1 MNLSRLVAYNT
12 LIQVF
17 GKTVTVVFGIT
28 TTALLTNYLGP
39 SGFGEYVFALSF
51 VAIFSSV
58 ADWGTALIAVREAA
72 RQEKNENQIFGNV
85 FILRLVLSLLATLIS
100 WLVIFLFPGVSSGGE
115 SLKRL
120 VILASVLILFFSLKN
135 SLGIIFQTKLKLDKV
150 VFLDFVASVLTL
162 CFSFFVVKFG
172 GSLVFLIWAVI
183 FANLIAVL
191 VGFFLVFS
199 LTGLKF
205 SLSFP
210 VLRSLWFEA
219 LPMGGVLILFSVY
232 NRIDTLILQAIKG
245 STAVGVYGLA
255 YRIYE
260 VLVLGAFYLMNSLLP
275 ILAREKDKNKLCW
288 VYQRVFDLL
297 VLAGIFVILA
307 TFILAPLAIKLVA
320 WNRFPEFF
328 ISISLLR
335 ILSLAV
341 LASFLNHLTGYL
353 LIVLGK
359 QRRYFFISV
368 AALIFNFSLNLFL
381 IPSYSYYAAAWTTF
395 LTETLVFGL
404 TSFLIAK
411 TLKFRPSFFSF
422 PKTALDLLKT
432 RQLF

>member
-1 MNLSRLVAYNT
+1 MNLSRIVTYNT
-12 LIQVF
+12 LIQIL
-17 GKTVTVVFGIT
+17 GKIVTVVFGIT
-28 TTALLTNYLGP
+28 TTAILTNYLGA
-39 SGFGEYVFALSF
+39 SGFGEYVFVLSF

-72 RQEKNENQIFGNV
+72 RQEKNESQIFSNV
-85 FILRLVLSLLATLIS
+85 LILRLVLSFLATLIS
-100 WLVIFLFPGVSSGGE
+100 WLVIFLFPGVAHNGE
-115 SLKRL
+115 PLKRL
-120 VILASVLILFFSLKN
+120 VILASLLILFFSLKN

-150 VFLDFVASVLTL
+150 VLLDFIASALTL
-162 CFSFFVVKFG
+162 FFSFFVVSFG
-172 GSLVFLIWAVI
+172 GTLVFLIWAVI
-183 FANLIAVL
+183 LANIIAVL
-191 VGFFLVFS
+191 VGFGQIFS
-199 LTGLKF
+199 LTSLRF

-210 VLRSLWFEA
+210 VLRKLSLEA
-219 LPMGGVLILFSVY
+219 LPMGGILILFSVY
-232 NRIDTLILQAIKG
+232 NRIDALILQAIKG

-275 ILAREKDKNKLCW
+275 ILAREKDKNKLCQ
-288 VYQRVFDLL
+288 VYQRAFDLL

-307 TFILAPLAIKLVA
+307 TFLLAPLAIKLVA
-320 WNRFPEFF
+320 WGRFPEFF
-328 ISISLLR
+328 TSISLLR

-353 LIVLGK
+353 LIVLGR

-381 IPSYSYYAAAWTTF
+381 IPSYSYYAAAWITF
-395 LTETLVFGL
+395 LTEILVFCL
-404 TSFLIAK
+404 TSFLIAQA
-411 TLKFRPSFFSF
+411 LKFRPSFFSF
-422 PKTALDLLKT
+422 PKTALDLLKK

>member
-12 LIQVF
+12 LIQIF
-17 GKTVTVVFGIT
+17 GKMVTVVFGIT
-28 TTALLTNYLGP
+28 TTAILTNYLGA

-72 RQEKNENQIFGNV
+72 RQEKNESQIFGNV
-85 FILRLVLSLLATLIS
+85 LILRLTLSLLATLTS

-135 SLGIIFQTKLKLDKV
+135 SLGIIFQTKLKLNRV
-150 VFLDFVASVLTL
+150 VLLDFIASALTL
-162 CFSFFVVKFG
+162 CFSFFVVSFG

-183 FANLIAVL
+183 LANIVAVL
-191 VGFFLVFS
+191 VGFGFVFS
-199 LTGLKF
+199 LTSLNF
-205 SLSFP
+205 SLSFS
-210 VLRSLWFEA
+210 VLRKLSFEA
-219 LPMGGVLILFSVY
+219 LPMGGILILFSIY
-232 NRIDTLILQAIKG
+232 NRIDALILQAIKG

-275 ILAREKDKNKLCW
+275 ILAREKDKDKLCR
-288 VYQRVFDLL
+288 VYQRAFDLL
-297 VLAGIFVILA
+297 VLAGILVILA
-307 TFILAPLAIKLVA
+307 TFVLAPLAIKLVTFSR
-320 WNRFPEFF
+320 WLEFF
-328 ISISLLR
+328 VSIALLR

-353 LIVLGK
+353 LIVLGE
-359 QRRYFFISV
+359 QRRYFLISV
-368 AALIFNFSLNLFL
+368 VALIFNFSMNLIL
-381 IPSYSYYAAAWTTF
+381 IPSYSYYAAAWITF
-395 LTETLVFGL
+395 LTETLVFCL

-411 TLKFRPSFFSF
+411 ALKFRPSFFSF